1 MPAPGV
7 LLGSPQGPFA
17 GTLNPDLLRR
27 YAAATADPSPRAR
40 LGEVVPPVA
49 VVTQIWESQNAG
61 LAAAVPPEVLQA
73 ATGGVHGEHD
83 IVLHRPI
90 RPGEPLRV
98 WVEGHSARPAGRN
111 SLVTLRHT
119 IRDAADAIVA
129 EQWWTTVFLGTTC
142 ARVGE
147 PPAEHAFPDAAREHP
162 VATWEADVDEGM
174 AVRYA
179 GVSGDHSAHH
189 FDVDAARRSGFD
201 RVFLHGLC
209 TMALCAQGV
218 VERVAGG
225 DPARVRRIAVR
236 FATPTF
242 LGERLTVRYY
252 DAGPLGYAFEAES
265 AGKPVITHGRAE
277 LR

>member
-1 MPAPGV
+1 MSAPAV
-7 LLGSPQGPFA
+7 LLGSPLGPFA
-17 GTLNPDLLRR
+17 GALDPDLLRR
-27 YAAATADPSPRAR
+27 YAEATADPSPRVR
-40 LGEVVPPVA
+40 LGEVAPPVA
-49 VVTQIWESQNAG
+49 LVTQIWAAQNAG
-61 LAAAVPPEVLQA
+61 LRAAVPAEVSQA

-90 RPGEPLRV
+90 RPGEPLRI
-98 WVEGHSARPAGRN
+98 WVEGQSARPAGRN

-119 IRDAADAIVA
+119 IRDAADALVA

-142 ARVGE
+142 ARAGE
-147 PPAEHAFPDAAREHP
+147 PPAEHTFPAAARERP
-162 VATWEADVDEGM
+162 VATWEAEVDEGM
-174 AVRYA
+174 AARYA
-179 GVSGDHSAHH
+179 EVSGDHSAHH
-189 FDVDAARRSGFD
+189 FDADAARRSGFD

-242 LGERLTVRYY
+242 LGERLRVRYY
-252 DAGPLGYAFEAES
+252 DAGPLGYAFEADS
-265 AGKPVITHGRAE
+265 GGTPVITHGRAE